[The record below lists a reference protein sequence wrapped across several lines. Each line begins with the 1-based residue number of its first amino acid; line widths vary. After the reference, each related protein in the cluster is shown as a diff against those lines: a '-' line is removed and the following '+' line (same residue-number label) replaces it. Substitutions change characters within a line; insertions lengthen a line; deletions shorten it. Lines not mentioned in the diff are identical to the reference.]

1 MANSCFF
8 AHSRYLSCGDV
19 LRKNAALFQG
29 HTLVHGGSDNWDPN
43 GRPQT
48 AELQAFLGFP
58 AQLAACP
65 TAAIS
70 GAAPVN
76 VTLTLDENES
86 KVKYYFWCHG
96 PHLEGPSKGF
106 WNRCALSSQ
115 TGLYSANFALKRGSQ
130 WPPQSREALPL

>member
-1 MANSCFF
+1 MANSRFF
-8 AHSRYLSCGDV
+8 AHSGHLSCGDV
-19 LRKNAALFQG
+19 LRKNAALSG
-29 HTLVHGGSDNWDPN
+29 HTLVHGGSGNWDPN

-76 VTLTLDENES
+76 VTLTLDETET

-96 PHLEGPSKGF
+96 PHLEGVANGF
-106 WNRCALSSQ
+106 
-115 TGLYSANFALKRGSQ
+115 
-130 WPPQSREALPL
+130 